1 MSFLDDLS
9 DFFVTGD
16 TFYPDNKN
24 RAARVVELQE
34 DCESFLAKCRMY
46 AETQTRLMEQVNG
59 KLSAIADKAPSIPKE
74 LELVQLQDDHMPW
87 EQMASV
93 FFAVQGIPAMKAL
106 WTLAS
111 GIIHHKKAED
121 IMVDLGIGLGIDLAM
136 YAGTIVF
143 IGLPVAILIP
153 GAVNGAVRRDRL
165 REGIKKGYKNR
176 QEICTLMH
184 TGQQFCEKL
193 DAVQKALDAFLELAL
208 PLDELKRNIAGE
220 MEALKKESQNTAQQV
235 QEYLKGT
242 DAKRGSWTNEDH

>member
-93 FFAVQGIPAMKAL
+93 FLRCRGF
-106 WTLAS
+106 
-111 GIIHHKKAED
+111 
-121 IMVDLGIGLGIDLAM
+121 
-136 YAGTIVF
+136 
-143 IGLPVAILIP
+143 
-153 GAVNGAVRRDRL
+153 RL
-165 REGIKKGYKNR
+165 
-176 QEICTLMH
+176 
-184 TGQQFCEKL
+184 
-193 DAVQKALDAFLELAL
+193 
-208 PLDELKRNIAGE
+208 
-220 MEALKKESQNTAQQV
+220 
-235 QEYLKGT
+235 
-242 DAKRGSWTNEDH
+242 